1 MGKKVCGVGCD
12 EYDVAVSQTY
22 IDLEDALRHH
32 DGWSEETRLYIRSE
46 MDRIGAATF
55 RNDVH
60 GYWNSVK
67 VYDATG
73 EFLADILKTKV
84 WYAATVAP
92 EGATEVNSW
101 VNSQSCSME
110 CRALVAPLAG
120 RPRQSQPH
128 AWAAT

>member
-1 MGKKVCGVGCD
+1 M
-12 EYDVAVSQTY
+12 
-22 IDLEDALRHH
+22 DLEDALRHH

-67 VYDATG
+67 VYDAAG

-101 VNSQSCSME
+101 GQLAVLLDGVSRSSHASGRQAAAEPAPCLGCNLVHAEPE
-110 CRALVAPLAG
+110 C
-120 RPRQSQPH
+120 
-128 AWAAT
+128 W